1 MSIITIS
8 RGSFSRGKEVAEKLA
23 EKLGY
28 ECVSREILLEASEE
42 FNIPEIQLKSAMHD
56 SASVLEKFSQGKLRY
71 ISYYRYAL
79 LKHAVHD
86 NVVYHGLAG
95 QYLLRDI
102 PHVFKIRILADF
114 EDRITEVMNVDHL
127 SRDKAISLIK
137 KDDKERRKWGMQ
149 LYGID
154 TKDSSLYDL
163 VINIH
168 NITVDDAVNIILTAV
183 ENPAFHSTPESQRKI
198 EDLALAAK
206 IHALLIDYSLMVE
219 VKVENKTAYLSNIG
233 EVLKYD
239 EVIRTR
245 LEKTL
250 LDIDGVENVKFLDDP
265 SEKFDHVNPFYN
277 IGR

>member
-42 FNIPEIQLKSAMHD
+42 FNIPEIRLKSAMHD
-56 SASVLEKFSQGKLRY
+56 SASVLERFSHGKLRY
-71 ISYYRYAL
+71 ISYYKYAL
-79 LKHAVHD
+79 LNHVV
-86 NVVYHGLAG
+86 NNNIVYHGLAG
-95 QYLLRDI
+95 QYILKDI
-102 PHVFKIRILADF
+102 PHVFKIRVQADF
-114 EDRITEVMNVDHL
+114 EDRIEQVMKHDHV
-127 SRDKAISLIK
+127 SRNKAISIIK
-137 KDDKERRKWGMQ
+137 KDDKERRKWSLQ

-168 NITVDDAVNIILTAV
+168 KITVDDAVNLISSVVDT
-183 ENPAFHSTPESQRKI
+183 PAFQATPESQRKI
-198 EDLALAAK
+198 EDLTLAAK

-219 VKVENKTAYLSNIG
+219 VKVENKTACLSNIG

-239 EVIRTR
+239 EVIRSR
-245 LEKTL
+245 IEKIIL
-250 LDIDGVENVKFLDDP
+250 AIDGIEQVKFLDEIT
-265 SEKFDHVNPFYN
+265 EKYDHVNPFYN